1 MSALQVTITPD
12 FSSRGSAPPPPPA
25 FVKLNIP
32 PKVIPVKEHVPFD
45 YNKPPTIPE
54 FKPVYVSSPPP
65 ARYMPT
71 IQSVI
76 EPPSAHSQFSP
87 NVETFPSAGK
97 PYFVT
102 DTQVQADIGLWAT
115 FPAIANVN
123 MDGNDINDAG
133 TVTANAVN
141 AESVDVPVINL
152 IRPSAGVPGVINMSD
167 NNNVSHT
174 LESIDG
180 NLYFDNE
187 LLAKAGDIQDI
198 ADWAL
203 YPALGNVDMNG
214 YKLES
219 AGAFIDIGRELE
231 GGIEINSRTSAE
243 QIYLNPATIVQV
255 GTTADGNS
263 RIETDKITEIGGA
276 FGVAGAF
283 LKSTGDKIIWGGGV
297 AEINPGSHTGSVTLQ
312 SADASVTITSVDGVG
327 VNFAVPP
334 VDVGVT
340 SVNLNT
346 GAVSISGVDGV
357 VVTGGNINPIL
368 VGAPG
373 IATAQAAA
381 EAAQATA
388 DTAQGAAEAA
398 QAAAEAAQATA
409 DTAIADI
416 ALVNGAI
423 ATIEG
428 EIVTIQGEILAL
440 DTAVGVIESAY
451 VTSVN
456 TKSGAI
462 VLAPGANVT
471 ITEAPANTF
480 TIASTGG
487 GGGVTSLNTQAGVL
501 TLTSANANIVV
512 GSTGAG
518 NILLTAPTPVTS
530 LNTQAGVLTLTSANA
545 NIVVGSTGA
554 GNILLTAPTPPVYQ
568 ATYYKSVAQTLVN
581 GSTDITFDQF
591 ASWNNTGGYITHISG
606 TADFTVVTAGLYQLE
621 FNAAILVNGATWL
634 AASSKSVSID
644 ITRTPTAEQA
654 IISDTCLQGQGV
666 TNYAQSVCSTFYL
679 NAADVIN
686 LRIGNTFT
694 GGPPTVQPLL
704 NTFDLNTFFSWRY
717 VASGGAAAYQN
728 PPPVIQAAGTTALTA
743 VNANTTYILTSGT
756 TQNFTTVGLGA
767 GNAGLVW
774 FVKNAF
780 GSDITIQ
787 HNGVAITGGTST
799 LHTRTGS
806 MNSSTQIIYW
816 SGTDLFMY

>member
-1 MSALQVTITPD
+1 MASLQSEIIPD
-12 FSSRGSAPPPPPA
+12 FSSRGPAPPPPPA
-25 FVKLNIP
+25 PARRVAP
-32 PKVIPVKEHVPFD
+32 PPPPTPPAKVYVPFD

-65 ARYMPT
+65 MPFMAT
-71 IQSVI
+71 IQAVTTH
-76 EPPSAHSQFSP
+76 PPSAHSQFSP
-87 NVETFPSAGK
+87 NVETFPTSGK

-102 DTQVQADIGLWAT
+102 DTQIQADIGLWAT

-123 MDGNDINDAG
+123 MDGNDIYDAG

-141 AESVDVPVINL
+141 AGSMDAPVVNL
-152 IRPSAGVPGVINMSD
+152 IQPSAGVPGVINMSD
-167 NNNVSHT
+167 NNDVSHT

-231 GGIEINSRTSAE
+231 GGIEINSKASAE

-263 RIETDKITEIGGA
+263 RVETDKITEIGGA

-340 SVNLNT
+340 SVNANT
-346 GAVSISGVDGV
+346 GAVSISGADGV
-357 VVTGGNINPIL
+357 LVTGAGINPII
-368 VGAPG
+368 VSAPG

-381 EAAQATA
+381 EAAQTA
-388 DTAQGAAEAA
+388 AEAAQGAAEAA
-398 QAAAEAAQATA
+398 QATA
-409 DTAIADI
+409 DA
-416 ALVNGAI
+416 ALVEAGA
-423 ATIEG
+423 ATTSIGIIEG
-428 EIVTIQGEILAL
+428 EITTIQGQVLAL
-440 DTAVGVIESAY
+440 DTAVGIIEGAY

-462 VLAPGANVT
+462 VLAPGTNIT

-487 GGGVTSLNTQAGVL
+487 GVTSLNTETGVL

-518 NILLTAPTPVTS
+518 NILLTAPTP
-530 LNTQAGVLTLTSANA
+530 Q
-545 NIVVGSTGA
+545 
-554 GNILLTAPTPPVYQ
+554 VYQ
-568 ATYYKSVAQTLVN
+568 ATYYKSADQILN
-581 GSTDITFDQF
+581 GPNAPGNTDITFDLTG
-591 ASWNNTGGYITHISG
+591 AWNNTGGYITHVNG
-606 TADFTVVTAGLYQLE
+606 TTSFTVVQTGIYFLE
-621 FNAAILVNGATWL
+621 FNANIQGTGVAWTGSKQVN
-634 AASSKSVSID
+634 ID
-644 ITRTPTAEQA
+644 ITRSPIAEQA
-654 IISDTCLQGQGV
+654 VIQQSATQNSGTDYG
-666 TNYAQSVCSTFYL
+666 QSVSTTFYL
-679 NAADVIN
+679 VAGDVIN
-686 LRIGNTFT
+686 LRIFNIYTSVT
-694 GGPPTVQPLL
+694 QPLARGL
-704 NTFDLNTFFSWRY
+704 SSTFDLNTFFSWRY
-717 VASGGAAAYQN
+717 ISSGGASAYQN
-728 PPPVIQAAGTTALTA
+728 PPPVIQAAGTTALVPTS
-743 VNANTTYILTSGT
+743 ANTTYILTSGT
-756 TQNFTTVGLGA
+756 IQNFTTAGLGA

-774 FVKNAF
+774 YVKNAF
-780 GSDITIQ
+780 GSDITIR

-799 LHTRTGS
+799 AHTRTGS
-806 MNSSTQIIYW
+806 MNSSSQIIYW
-816 SGTDLFMY
+816 NGTDLIMY

>member
-1 MSALQVTITPD
+1 MASLQSEIIPD

-54 FKPVYVSSPPP
+54 FKPVYVSAPPP
-65 ARYMPT
+65 ALRVAT
-71 IQSVI
+71 IQDVI

-87 NVETFPSAGK
+87 NVETFPSSGK
-97 PYFVT
+97 PYFLSDVNL
-102 DTQVQADIGLWAT
+102 DAQVARWAL
-115 FPAIANVN
+115 FPAIVSVN
-123 MDGNDINDAG
+123 MDGNNIGN
-133 TVTANAVN
+133 ANVISSEAVN
-141 AESVDVPVINL
+141 AGYVETPVINL
-152 IRPSAGVPGVINMSD
+152 VRPSAGVPGVINMSD

-187 LLAKAGDIQDI
+187 LLAKANDIQDI

-203 YPALGNVDMNG
+203 YPALSNVDMNG

-231 GGIEINSRTSAE
+231 GGIEINSKASVE

-297 AEINPGSHTGSVTLQ
+297 AEINPGNHDGSVSLQ
-312 SADASVTITSVDGVG
+312 SADNSVTITSVDGVG

-340 SVNLNT
+340 SVNANT

-357 VVTGGNINPIL
+357 VVTGNGINPIL

-381 EAAQATA
+381 EAAQTA
-388 DTAQGAAEAA
+388 AETAQTAAETAQTTAETA

-416 ALVNGAI
+416 ALINGAI

-428 EIVTIQGEILAL
+428 EIVTIQGQVLAL

-487 GGGVTSLNTQAGVL
+487 GGGVTSLNTQAGAL

-518 NILLTAPTPVTS
+518 NIQLTAPTPVQS
-530 LNTQAGVLTLTSANA
+530 LNTLTGALSLAAGTGISVTPSGGNTLTIN
-545 NIVVGSTGA
+545 N
-554 GNILLTAPTPPVYQ
+554 TAPAFPIWLVGGDYSNPGVTFTASTNTLIKYL
-568 ATYYKSVAQTLVN
+568 SVTTTTANTKLMISGTFIAVSAAPSVIYMTIARSTAIPTAANSTNLVN
-581 GSTDITFDQF
+581 GTSAMTN
-591 ASWNNTGGYITHISG
+591 SISG
-606 TADFTVVTAGLYQLE
+606 SGLSM
-621 FNAAILVNGATWL
+621 W
-634 AASSKSVSID
+634 ASSSSAS
-644 ITRTPTAEQA
+644 RLTALA
-654 IISDTCLQGQGV
+654 NVVDTLAV
-666 TNYAQSVCSTFYL
+666 
-679 NAADVIN
+679 
-686 LRIGNTFT
+686 
-694 GGPPTVQPLL
+694 
-704 NTFDLNTFFSWRY
+704 
-717 VASGGAAAYQN
+717 
-728 PPPVIQAAGTTALTA
+728 AGTYYYSLWGWDASVITP
-743 VNANTTYILTSGT
+743 GT
-756 TQNFTTVGLGA
+756 TELA
-767 GNAGLVW
+767 YM
-774 FVKNAF
+774 
-780 GSDITIQ
+780 TILR
-787 HNGVAITGGTST
+787 V
-799 LHTRTGS
+799 L
-806 MNSSTQIIYW
+806 
-816 SGTDLFMY
+816 